1 MVVPV
6 DRVRLYIRKGS
17 YGDAQRRVEE
27 LLPMHPSSPEL
38 HDVLLELVDARSD
51 LKGWAER
58 LLAQIQDE
66 TGTVSAT
73 LARLRGEVLPPPRF
87 DPSFFYQRGCDALAK
102 DPPDINEAMKWF
114 ELVPDISPDSAT
126 ARLQLETLKNSLIP
140 QDLLERINFPYWKSA
155 INSKIE
161 RRVNWV
167 VSETKKIY
175 GEILERGAPIPE
187 QLLICQVRAQ
197 ELSDQWDLT
206 HALEKAI
213 ASGLYRPALMQLN
226 QIVAVGPFEPAERHR
241 AQLVAVRKAEEVLRQ
256 FITRANLKITDLQ
269 SAIESYESLVRIL
282 SPDDTLLDD
291 QVLSLVSTAKRKLD
305 DLIQRRFDQAKDEF
319 NASVNL
325 VQTIHHVFEWLDS
338 AEDTLAEILRVNSDC
353 TDAVTLRHKVDV
365 LYTSVR
371 IMDQNMKYIKN
382 S

>member
-1 MVVPV
+1 MVLPV
-6 DRVRLYIRKGS
+6 DRVRRYIKNGS

-27 LLPMHPSSPEL
+27 FLLVHPSSPEV
-38 HDVLLELVDARSD
+38 HDVLLELVAAHSD

-58 LLAQIQDE
+58 LLAQIQDD

-73 LARLRGEVLPPPRF
+73 LARLRGEVLLSPVS
-87 DPSFFYQRGCDALAK
+87 DMSFFYQRGCDALAN
-102 DPPDINEAMKWF
+102 DPPDLNEAMMWF
-114 ELVPDISPDSAT
+114 ELVPDISPDSVT
-126 ARLQLETLKNSLIP
+126 ARAQLETLKNSLIP
-140 QDLLERINFPYWKSA
+140 QDLLKRINFPNWRAA

-161 RRVNWV
+161 QRVNWV
-167 VSETKKIY
+167 VSETKKLY
-175 GEILERGAPIPE
+175 GEMLERGTPIPE
-187 QLLICQVRAQ
+187 QLLIHQVRAQ

-206 HALEKAI
+206 HALEKVI
-213 ASGLYRPALMQLN
+213 ASGLYRQAVTQLK
-226 QIVAVGPFEPAERHR
+226 QVVAVGPFEPAERHR
-241 AQLVAVRKAEEVLRQ
+241 AQLVAVLKAEEELRQ

-269 SAIESYESLVRIL
+269 SAIESYESLVSIL

-305 DLIQRRFDQAKDEF
+305 GLIQRRFDQAKDEF

-325 VQTIHHVFEWLDS
+325 VQTIRHVFEWLDS
-338 AEDTLAEILRVNSDC
+338 AEDTLVEILRVNSGC
-353 TDAVTLRHKVDV
+353 TDAATLRHKVDV

-371 IMDQNMKYIKN
+371 IMEQNIKYINN